1 MGARKKISGD
11 VAAVSAKCDQW
22 KSEFTKDY
30 KTAHTSLD
38 RAITDRYDASV
49 NNCSLQLNKIVQG
62 VKKDQDN
69 ALHEL
74 RTRIDELRTSL
85 VQERNNHAKWMDEE
99 RVAFRKAHDEH
110 VHIVEVERDARV
122 RQIQEM
128 RGDFVKSLKVDVGEE
143 KPRPQLGL
151 CGSVSS
157 TTSGTIAMASG
168 SASMGLASTG
178 TGTKLGSLLTSLR
191 ASRPQ

>member
-1 MGARKKISGD
+1 
-11 VAAVSAKCDQW
+11 
-22 KSEFTKDY
+22 
-30 KTAHTSLD
+30 
-38 RAITDRYDASV
+38 V
-49 NNCSLQLNKIVQG
+49 NNASIQMNKLVLGI
-62 VKKDQDN
+62 KKDHEH
-69 ALHEL
+69 ALHDL
-74 RTRIDELRTSL
+74 QIRIDELRSSL

-128 RGDFVKSLKVDVGEE
+128 RGDFVKSLKVDAGEE

-151 CGSVSS
+151 CGSMSS
-157 TTSGTIAMASG
+157 TGSGTIAMVSG

-178 TGTKLGSLLTSLR
+178 TGTKLGSLLTSLK